1 MSEYI
6 EREAQKKWWNDRY
19 NSREMVGV
27 NQVISAIDEQPAADV
42 APVVH
47 GEWIGYTASAYI
59 GCTEDGEP
67 KWAERRKYLHKKC
80 GRWSAI
86 KEPFCPN
93 CGAKMDGGEKHE

>member
-1 MSEYI
+1 MSYI
-6 EREAQKKWWNDRY
+6 EREALK
-19 NSREMVGV
+19 EMFSSE
-27 NQVISAIDEQPAADV
+27 NKPLEATICSVIDAAPAADV

-93 CGAKMDGGEKHE
+93 CGAKMDGGEKRE